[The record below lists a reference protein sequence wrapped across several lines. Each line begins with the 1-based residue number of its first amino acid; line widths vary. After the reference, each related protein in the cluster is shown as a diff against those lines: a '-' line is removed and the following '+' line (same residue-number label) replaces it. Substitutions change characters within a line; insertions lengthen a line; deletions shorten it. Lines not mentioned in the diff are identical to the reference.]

1 MSDQFFPHS
10 GRLEA
15 KSHSQSSLLARASR
29 LADPNFNV
37 MAESYPCVMRRLCC
51 DNSPEGRAL
60 VRELALDGNGN
71 LDLNALRS
79 IGLDVGGAIALAAG
93 RPAGALRR
101 VLLESKLDWEAS
113 DFGWRGI
120 PRTMAAVRAARLQ
133 ATTPQR
139 ARRLG
144 MIARHFGSQRGRSW
158 AEAATIFAAWAAF
171 TVELVVRKVL
181 AGLAGLARRVLA
193 TALRPRREE
202 EFT

>member
-1 MSDQFFPHS
+1 M
-10 GRLEA
+10 
-15 KSHSQSSLLARASR
+15 
-29 LADPNFNV
+29 
-37 MAESYPCVMRRLCC
+37 
-51 DNSPEGRAL
+51 
-60 VRELALDGNGN
+60 RELALDGNGN